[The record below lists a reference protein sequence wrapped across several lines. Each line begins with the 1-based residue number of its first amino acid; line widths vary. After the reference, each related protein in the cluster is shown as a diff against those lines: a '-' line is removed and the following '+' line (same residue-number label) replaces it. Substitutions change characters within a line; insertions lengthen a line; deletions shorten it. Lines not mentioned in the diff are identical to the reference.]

1 MGNQIDSSNCEK
13 PRVRSSGDEPNR
25 IGVFE
30 VSPRDH
36 DTTWYGIVAA
46 SLLSGW
52 GLEADTCPPGRSILC
67 GE

>member
-25 IGVFE
+25 IRVFE
-30 VSPRDH
+30 ASPRDH
-36 DTTWYGIVAA
+36 DAKRYAIFAA
-46 SLLSGW
+46 SSLSGR
-52 GLEADTCPPGRSILC
+52 GLEADTCPPAKSILC